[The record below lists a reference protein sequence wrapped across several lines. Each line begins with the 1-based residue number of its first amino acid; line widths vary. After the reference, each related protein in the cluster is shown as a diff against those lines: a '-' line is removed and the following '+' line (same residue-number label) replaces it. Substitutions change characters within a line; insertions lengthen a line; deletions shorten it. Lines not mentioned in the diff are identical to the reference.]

1 MRASRGEIKIEE
13 ILDEAGLNFKE
24 EYSFPHLNSPNGR
37 PLRFDFVIFDDDG
50 QIDFIIEYQVGNT
63 MKLVLSSVVSA
74 VFINSNITIIRNG
87 GFAHF
92 MILD

>member
-1 MRASRGEIKIEE
+1 MMMVRL
-13 ILDEAGLNFKE
+13 ILLLNI
-24 EYSFPHLNSPNGR
+24 R
-37 PLRFDFVIFDDDG
+37 
-50 QIDFIIEYQVGNT
+50 VGNT
-63 MKLVLSSVVSA
+63 MKLVLSSVVSV